1 MKDIK
6 IFYEIK
12 QTYSETSIEEIK
24 IEEVTIEDGELWFR
38 GFDKDGYEV
47 LFSDRCIGTDFF
59 INFEEA
65 KEVYD
70 KIMSKKEKKNEN

>member
-6 IFYEIK
+6 VFYEIK

-47 LFSDRCIGTDFF
+47 LFSDKCIGMDFF
-59 INFEEA
+59 INLEDAE
-65 KEVYD
+65 KVYSEIVER
-70 KIMSKKEKKNEN
+70 KIELKK